1 MKEIYRRFKVEGTK
15 EEIKKLNQ
23 LIERKGLTRE
33 DLTLITKTMKRNN
46 GEKVQIFK
54 AGIYEEYN
62 IEIKGKYSSRDEKI
76 DIPDKSLVI
85 LVDIRY

>member
-1 MKEIYRRFKVEGTK
+1 MENIYKGFKVEGTT

-33 DLTLITKTMKRNN
+33 DLTLITKTMERNN

-54 AGIYEEYN
+54 AGIYEEYDV
-62 IEIKGKYSSRDEKI
+62 EIKGKYSSRNEKI
-76 DIPDKSLVI
+76 DIVKHI
-85 LVDIRY
+85 YYRR

>member
-1 MKEIYRRFKVEGTK
+1 MENIYKGFKVEGTT

-33 DLTLITKTMKRNN
+33 DLTLITKTMERKN

-54 AGIYEEYN
+54 AGIYEEYDV
-62 IEIKGKYSSRDEKI
+62 EIKGKYSSRNEKI
-76 DIPDKSLVI
+76 DIPDKCLVI
-85 LVDIRY
+85 LIDIS